1 MPFRWPNPGA
11 LLARMALCGA
21 AFIAAAGAHAQ
32 ILIGQTSGFS
42 GIAAAGVKET
52 TEGAK
57 LWLDHVNARGGVNGQ
72 RVELI
77 SLDDK
82 FEPPLAAA
90 NAKKLITERNVVAL
104 FLNRGTP
111 HTEAIRP
118 LLDEYRIPLI
128 APSTG
133 AMVFH
138 KPVHPFIFN
147 VRATYQREAERAVQH
162 LATIGVQRIALVHV
176 DDSFGSDA
184 AAGAMKGFAALNQQP
199 LFVSK
204 YDRSKP
210 DFRIIAE
217 QASQKDAQ
225 AVLFFGTGQTV
236 ADGVKAIRG
245 AGSKAQI
252 VTLSNNASG
261 GFVKQ
266 LGDNARGVIVSQVF
280 PNERTMSIPVVKEAT
295 ELARA
300 KGMAG
305 VTPSMMEGYAAA
317 KVLVEALQRA
327 GAKPTRESLTAA
339 LNNLSS
345 VDLGG
350 LKLGYSPANHT
361 GLNYA
366 ELSII
371 GADGRFV
378 R

>member
-1 MPFRWPNPGA
+1 MPFPWPR
-11 LLARMALCGA
+11 LAAFCGA
-21 AFIAAAGAHAQ
+21 ALLFAAQAHAQ
-32 ILIGQTSGFS
+32 ILIGQTSGFT

-57 LWLDHVNARGGVNGQ
+57 LWLDYVNARGGVNGQ

-90 NAKKLITERNVVAL
+90 NAKKLVTERNVVAL

-111 HTEAIRP
+111 HTEALRP

-138 KPVHPFIFN
+138 KPVHPYIFN

-162 LATIGVQRIALVHV
+162 LATIGMSRIAVVHV

-184 AAGAMKGFAALNQQP
+184 AAGAAKGFEVAKLQP
-199 LFVSK
+199 LFVTK

-210 DFRIIAE
+210 DFRVIAA
-217 QASQKDAQ
+217 QASQKEAQ

-236 ADGVKAIRG
+236 ADGVKAIRE
-245 AGSKAQI
+245 AGSNAQI

-266 LGDNARGVIVSQVF
+266 LGANARGVIVSQVF

-300 KGMAG
+300 KGLAG

-317 KVLVEALQRA
+317 KVLVEGLQRA

-345 VDLGG
+345 FDLGG
-350 LKLGYSPANHT
+350 LKLGYSPSNHT